1 MYQLPLL
8 ENAYFL
14 LAVIRSYFPG
24 FSDDGCTVSPDGLFG
39 YDFSW
44 ACRIHDWRYCTR
56 CHPPG
61 SMSRLARRFADE
73 ELRMH
78 MRASLPWYTRG
89 WVPLVYRL
97 VVRFFGRFGAWDSC
111 GPEAGDL
118 CRHQIPMPA
127 WMLEGLERP

>member
-44 ACRIHDWRYCTR
+44 ACRIHAARVS
-56 CHPPG
+56 G
-61 SMSRLARRFADE
+61 SCSAVSTA
-73 ELRMH
+73 
-78 MRASLPWYTRG
+78 
-89 WVPLVYRL
+89 
-97 VVRFFGRFGAWDSC
+97 
-111 GPEAGDL
+111 
-118 CRHQIPMPA
+118 
-127 WMLEGLERP
+127 